1 MNVKIFIRSSRVLFL
16 ISLTIFALS
25 NYTFSQDTVKKSTTP
40 VKEQQ
45 PSAPGT
51 PAKLKQPVIIR
62 PGDKQPATKEQN
74 PMKQFSKEELS
85 KSPVQQKSNLDTN
98 EMRADELFKYGS
110 RKGSQGD
117 YQGAVKDLTKSLSY
131 HKDGNT
137 YLKRALAYI
146 MMDNYP
152 SAIEDLNEAITM
164 LPTSAKAYL
173 TRGVCFY
180 ELKEFEKS
188 NGDLDKSIELDHKNP
203 LAFNYKAAIKY
214 QEQDFQGAMENYS
227 EIIKIDSNNKQAYT
241 NRGMIRHYLKDYKGA
256 IEDYDKALKLDPY
269 NPTAYNNRGAAKVTL
284 KDYNS
289 ALTDFDAALQL
300 KDDYADA
307 YGNRGNVKLNLGNTN
322 GACEDWQKAYSLGMQ
337 SVQQMI
343 TKYCQ

>member
-1 MNVKIFIRSSRVLFL
+1 MNVKKFIRSSRVLFL
-16 ISLTIFALS
+16 LSLPIFALS
-25 NYTFSQDTVKKSTTP
+25 NYNLFTGHCQKINNTCKRATAICSGNSCKIKTAGHH
-40 VKEQQ
+40 
-45 PSAPGT
+45 PS
-51 PAKLKQPVIIR
+51 
-62 PGDKQPATKEQN
+62 GDKQPATKEQN

-85 KSPVQQKSNLDTN
+85 KSPLQQKNNLDTN
-98 EMRADELFKYGS
+98 EMRADELFKHGS

-117 YQGAVKDLTKSLSY
+117 YQGAVKDLTKSLFY

-214 QEQDFQGAMENYS
+214 QEQDFKGAMENYS
-227 EIIKIDSNNKQAYT
+227 EIIKLIQTIY
-241 NRGMIRHYLKDYKGA
+241 RHIQTGA
-256 IEDYDKALKLDPY
+256 
-269 NPTAYNNRGAAKVTL
+269 
-284 KDYNS
+284 
-289 ALTDFDAALQL
+289 
-300 KDDYADA
+300 
-307 YGNRGNVKLNLGNTN
+307 
-322 GACEDWQKAYSLGMQ
+322 
-337 SVQQMI
+337 
-343 TKYCQ
+343 

>member
-1 MNVKIFIRSSRVLFL
+1 MNVKKFIRSSIVLFF
-16 ISLTIFALS
+16 ISLTIFAYS
-25 NYTFSQDTVKKSTTP
+25 NYTFPQDTVKKSTIP
-40 VKEQQ
+40 AKEQQ
-45 PSAPGT
+45 SSVPGT
-51 PAKLKQPVIIR
+51 PAKSKQPVIIR
-62 PGDKQPATKEQN
+62 SGDKQPTTKEQN

-85 KSPVQQKSNLDTN
+85 GSPFQPKKTTDLN
-98 EMRADELFKYGS
+98 EMKAEELFNSGS
-110 RKGSQGD
+110 RRGGQGD
-117 YQGAVKDLTKSLSY
+117 YKGAIEDLTKSLLY

-137 YLKRALAYI
+137 YLKRALAFI
-146 MMDNYP
+146 MIDNYP
-152 SAIEDLNEAITM
+152 SAIEDLDTAITM
-164 LPTSAKAYL
+164 LPTSAKAFL

-180 ELKEFEKS
+180 ELKEYEKS

-269 NPTAYNNRGAAKVTL
+269 NPTAYNNRGAAKVIL

-337 SVQQMI
+337 GVLQMI